1 MTRDMTER
9 EEAERALRESEE
21 RYRAVVE
28 QTADAIFL
36 IDGATREILEANP
49 RFHELLGY
57 APEQLHGMSMYD
69 LVPHDRKGVDAN
81 IWHVLEKRS
90 HYIGERC
97 YRRKDGQLVDVE
109 VSASTI
115 DHNGGGLLCCV
126 ARDITERKRAEE
138 KLRESEERHRA
149 VVEQSVEGIYL
160 FDPHEGH
167 LLESNEAFEY
177 LLGYTADELLGMT
190 VYDFIAHEHRDVERS
205 VERDHRERRRHKG
218 ERKYRRKDGELLD
231 VEVSAAVIPYRG
243 EEAVC
248 CVVHDIT
255 ERKDAEKKLRRSE
268 ASLAEAQRLAP
279 LGVALVGLDRSHLRV
294 NRSYGEMLGYSE
306 E

>member
-9 EEAERALRESEE
+9 EEAEQALRESEE

-36 IDGATREILEANP
+36 IDGTTRQILEANA
-49 RFHELLGY
+49 RFHELLEY
-57 APEQLHGMSMYD
+57 APEELHGMSMYD
-69 LVPHDRKGVDAN
+69 LVPHDREGVDAN
-81 IWHVLEKRS
+81 IRRVLEKRS
-90 HYIGERC
+90 HYIGERS

-160 FDPHEGH
+160 FDPENGRI
-167 LLESNEAFEY
+167 LESNGAFED
-177 LLGYTADELLGMT
+177 LTGYTSEELLGKT
-190 VYDFIAHEHRDVERS
+190 IYDFIDHESEDIDRQVERS
-205 VERDHRERRRHKG
+205 
-218 ERKYRRKDGELLD
+218 L
-231 VEVSAAVIPYRG
+231 
-243 EEAVC
+243 
-248 CVVHDIT
+248 
-255 ERKDAEKKLRRSE
+255 
-268 ASLAEAQRLAP
+268 
-279 LGVALVGLDRSHLRV
+279 
-294 NRSYGEMLGYSE
+294 
-306 E
+306 